1 MTFTNLIN
9 DFITNLIYFSQWTI
23 TGTSLV
29 VQWLKACNS
38 TAWVVSSSPGQED
51 PTGNVAKKK
60 KKELLQKS
68 LIHKEHSSSFFGWCI
83 CLPHNTK
90 LCKGREHDLLINILL
105 VPSSNAWHKVVTQ
118 LSCGRINV
126 EQSSPHIHIKQ
137 CPKPFPV
144 WSNSSSTITLEQYSN
159 FFTVG
164 HKENLCCLVYLY
176 FNGITTFHAWV
187 LW

>member
-1 MTFTNLIN
+1 MNYYR
-9 DFITNLIYFSQWTI
+9 DFS
-23 TGTSLV
+23 GGPVVKSLRFHCMSCEFKPWSGRSYR
-29 VQWLKACNS
+29 QC
-38 TAWVVSSSPGQED
+38 GQ
-51 PTGNVAKKK
+51 KKK

-164 HKENLCCLVYLY
+164 HRENLCCLVYLY

-187 LW
+187 LWENWLLASQEEGHNDSS